1 MMAKQEGRTMP
12 LTKLVAVLDPAV
24 RRSVHRRFDAM
35 IRELKYLQA
44 NRADELTYL
53 NEKGWTEQRLKVLL
67 VLNSVYQLAIGPL
80 HASARSTVGLG
91 LTIPISHGTD
101 LFDRSKAREVNEMVA
116 AYKSFVE
123 ALSIKA
129 DWLTKNTAG
138 DLVYWI
144 ARWERESDGATDE

>member
-1 MMAKQEGRTMP
+1 
-12 LTKLVAVLDPAV
+12 
-24 RRSVHRRFDAM
+24 
-35 IRELKYLQA
+35 
-44 NRADELTYL
+44 
-53 NEKGWTEQRLKVLL
+53 
-67 VLNSVYQLAIGPL
+67 
-80 HASARSTVGLG
+80 
-91 LTIPISHGTD
+91 
-101 LFDRSKAREVNEMVA
+101 MVA